1 VSEETGS
8 LGIDSGTVPAADLVG
23 VGSTVTVQDGA
34 LREVW
39 TIVHAGEADPF
50 ERRISEDCA
59 LAQALLGRRVG
70 DGVRVRGSRRNWA
83 VEILSVE
90 SCPV

>member
-1 VSEETGS
+1 VSE
-8 LGIDSGTVPAADLVG
+8 SGTLEVG
-23 VGSTVTVQDGA
+23 HVVEIGSTVTVQDGL

-50 ERRISEDCA
+50 DRRISQDCA

-70 DGVRVRGSRRNWA
+70 DGVRVRGSRRGWD
-83 VEILSVE
+83 VEILDVE
-90 SCPV
+90 PSAG

>member
-1 VSEETGS
+1 VRM
-8 LGIDSGTVPAADLVG
+8 DNGTADAGDQVE

-70 DGVRVRGSRRNWA
+70 DGVRVRGSRRRLP
-83 VEILSVE
+83 VEILEVE
-90 SCPV
+90 TCPV